1 MPSAS
6 IIQHLASKSN
16 CYPHKNYQ
24 KNVIILSDM
33 GKTKVDISFLI
44 SLGILVVA
52 GYLIFTSASLGL
64 LSKQAVKY
72 SNVAF
77 NQTFFGLFLG
87 LILCFITSRIDYKIY
102 RRYSILIFIFSV
114 LATLLVFIPA
124 ISISHGGASR
134 WITLGF
140 STFQPSELLK
150 IGFIIFFSA
159 WVAKFKDKIQTFK
172 YGFLPFIILISITG
186 FILLSQPDTDTF
198 LIIIFSGIAIF
209 IAGGGKWRYIF
220 ISIIIGAFC
229 LIALAVA
236 KPYVM
241 SRINTF
247 LNPGDNSL
255 GSGYQIQQSLIAI
268 GSGGIF
274 GRGFGQSIQKF
285 NVLPEPIGDSIF
297 AVASE
302 EFGFL
307 GAVFIVLLFVFFS
320 FRGLKIATQISDPFG
335 RLVVVGIVIL
345 IVSQAFVNIGAMV
358 GVLPLSGITLPFVS
372 HGGTALFMTL
382 AEVGIILNISKN
394 RKKN

>member
-1 MPSAS
+1 MW
-6 IIQHLASKSN
+6 LK
-16 CYPHKNYQ
+16 CYNFCHTTM
-24 KNVIILSDM
+24 S
-33 GKTKVDISFLI
+33 KTKIDIPFLI
-44 SLGILVVA
+44 SLTIMVVV

-77 NQTFFGLFLG
+77 NQTFLGLFLG
-87 LILCFITSRIDYKIY
+87 VLFCFITSKIDYRIY
-102 RRYSILIFIFSV
+102 RKYSLLIFIFSI
-114 LATLLVFIPA
+114 LATLLVFVPA

-159 WVAKFKDKIQTFK
+159 WLSKYKDRIQTFK
-172 YGFLPFIILISITG
+172 YGLLPFLVLISIVSV
-186 FILLSQPDTDTF
+186 ILLSQPDTDTF
-198 LIIIFSGIAIF
+198 LIIVFAGLAIF
-209 IAGGGKWRYIF
+209 LVGGGKLTHIF
-220 ISIIIGAFC
+220 VSIIIGVIC
-229 LIALAVA
+229 ITALAYA

-241 SRINTF
+241 SRITTF
-247 LNPGDNSL
+247 FNPEANAL

-268 GSGGIF
+268 GSGGF
-274 GRGFGQSIQKF
+274 SGRGFGQSIQKF

-302 EFGFL
+302 EFGFV
-307 GAVFIVLLFVFFS
+307 GAVFLILLFVFFA
-320 FRGLKIATQISDPFG
+320 FRGLKIATQIVDPFG
-335 RLVVVGIVIL
+335 RLMVVGIVIL
-345 IVSQAFVNIGAMV
+345 IVSQAYVNIGAMV

-394 RKKN
+394 KRVNK